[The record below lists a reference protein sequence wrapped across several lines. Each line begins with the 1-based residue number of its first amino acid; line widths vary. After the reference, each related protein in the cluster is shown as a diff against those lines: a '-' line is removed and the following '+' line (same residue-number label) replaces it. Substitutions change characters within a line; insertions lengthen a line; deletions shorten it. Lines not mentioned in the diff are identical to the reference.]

1 MMHHYPESLLFSSW
15 LLFSLAD
22 RKRKLTLTTSDFH
35 TALWLSISL
44 AARWLMYLQHLYS
57 DFLLNIFA
65 FLLHVEKCSVLSRHI
80 VPKNWNC
87 NEIHE

>member
-44 AARWLMYLQHLYS
+44 APRWLMYLQHLY
-57 DFLLNIFA
+57 